1 MGMSETRDADD
12 PSNGPHSNPY
22 AAPKARI
29 QEYIDSNA
37 PRLAGRAIRFAA
49 AILNVF
55 IAIAMGVT
63 AIVLMQLVV
72 RGFEPDAAQMLGGSE
87 TIILLG
93 AFLPWLLW
101 NTYLIHTRSQSVG
114 KMIMKIKV
122 VAQDGGPAGTARQL
136 LLRVGVTQVLSG
148 LVPFFPLIDN
158 LMIFTPDKRTIHDR
172 IAGTI
177 VIQAPRARQHRKRQ
191 D

>member
-1 MGMSETRDADD
+1 MTNGMNDADD
-12 PSNGPHSNPY
+12 PSQDSPSNPY

-29 QEYIDSNA
+29 REFIDSNA
-37 PRLAGRAIRFAA
+37 PKLAGRAIRFAA